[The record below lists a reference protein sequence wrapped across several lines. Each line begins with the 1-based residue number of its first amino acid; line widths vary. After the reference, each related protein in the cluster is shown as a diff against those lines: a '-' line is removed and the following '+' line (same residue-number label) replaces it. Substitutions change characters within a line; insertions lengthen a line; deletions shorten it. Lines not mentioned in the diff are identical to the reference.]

1 MSVTD
6 NSGIA
11 PDDPLAAVE
20 RMAIGNH
27 WEFSRAVQDEITLA
41 VAGERTNYQ
50 ASFSWMEDIK
60 ILHIACAF
68 EMKVPS
74 SRLAEVQQLIGSINE
89 QLWIG
94 HFDLWDQ
101 NGLVMFRH
109 ALLLTGG
116 VSTSAR
122 QCEAVLGAALD
133 SCERYY
139 PALQFVVW
147 AGKSARE
154 ALHAAM
160 FETAGEA

>member
-6 NSGIA
+6 DAGA
-11 PDDPLAAVE
+11 VLDDPLAAVE
-20 RMAIGNH
+20 RMASAND

-41 VAGERTNYQ
+41 IAGERTNYQ
-50 ASFSWMEDIK
+50 ASFNWMQDIR

-74 SRLAEVQQLIGSINE
+74 SRLIEVQQLITSINE

-94 HFDLWDQ
+94 HFDVWGQ

-109 ALLLTGG
+109 SLLLIDG

-154 ALHAAM
+154 ALDAAM
-160 FETAGEA
+160 FDTAGKA